1 MRSIEKYKTCDPIY
15 NRGYRRRREREGD
28 QNVFEEIMA
37 KSFPNLKKETYIK
50 VQEAQRVPD
59 KMNANRPTQIY
70 HNSSGK
76 SER

>member
-50 VQEAQRVPD
+50 VQEA
-59 KMNANRPTQIY
+59 
-70 HNSSGK
+70 
-76 SER
+76 